1 MATSGAWETFATVV
15 VGADEADMAMAVN
28 RIFETGGGI
37 VVCSEGKIQAE
48 LALPVAGIMS
58 NQRIEEI
65 AERLNDIQAKA
76 RALGFRFTDAAL
88 TLAVLTT
95 AAIPFL
101 RLSEE
106 GLVDSKTGRVVD
118 LVLS

>member
-1 MATSGAWETFATVV
+1 
-15 VGADEADMAMAVN
+15 MAMAVN
-28 RIFETGGGI
+28 RILAMGGGI
-37 VVCSEGKIQAE
+37 AVCNEGKIQAE
-48 LALPVAGIMS
+48 LALPVAGLMS
-58 NQRIEEI
+58 NRRIEEI
-65 AERLNDIQAKA
+65 AESLNDLQAKA
-76 RALGFRFTDAAL
+76 RALGFRFSDAAL

-101 RLSEE
+101 RLSED

>member
-1 MATSGAWETFATVV
+1 MAV
-15 VGADEADMAMAVN
+15 AVN
-28 RIFETGGGI
+28 RVLEMGGGI
-37 VVCSEGKIQAE
+37 VVCSGGKVQAE

-58 NQRIEEI
+58 RQSIEEI
-65 AERLNDIQAKA
+65 VERLKDIQARA
-76 RALGFRFTDAAL
+76 SALGFRFTDAAL

-118 LVLS
+118 LIVT